1 MDMMICRE
9 IRNNISPAPGYCNYH
24 LSLNTFSPTSW
35 NLVLDHHSSEVE
47 VHSAGIAYILGLV
60 EHMVTGDSCDGSMSV
75 N

>member
-1 MDMMICRE
+1 
-9 IRNNISPAPGYCNYH
+9 
-24 LSLNTFSPTSW
+24 
-35 NLVLDHHSSEVE
+35 VLDHHSSEVE